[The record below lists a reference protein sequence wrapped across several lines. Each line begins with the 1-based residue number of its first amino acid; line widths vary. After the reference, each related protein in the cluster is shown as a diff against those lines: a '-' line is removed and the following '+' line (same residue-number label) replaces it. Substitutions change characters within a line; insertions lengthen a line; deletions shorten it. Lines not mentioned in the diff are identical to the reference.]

1 MIYAPH
7 DSIILAGFLI
17 ELDAKVQKDKLE
29 YVFFVFR
36 AGVLEFCLQIV
47 EILRFVSH
55 LFVYDSH
62 LLIWVPLI
70 KLSFNLLIVNAAV
83 ASLFARKMLI
93 FHLHQAFSYSVH
105 LFRLLKTQLLT
116 SLHRLTNWGGIYV
129 LFAWLLLFKLF
140 ILIIYGL
147 RFLWFQA

>member
-7 DSIILAGFLI
+7 YSIILARLLV

-36 AGVLEFCLQIV
+36 AAVLEFCLQIV

-55 LFVYDSH
+55 LFVYNSH

-70 KLSFNLLIVNAAV
+70 KLSFNLLIVYAAV
-83 ASLFARKMLI
+83 ASLFSCKMFI
-93 FHLHQAFSYSVH
+93 FHLHQTFSYSVH
-105 LFRLLKTQLLT
+105 LLRLLKTQLLT
-116 SLHRLTNWGGIYV
+116 SLHRLTNWGCIYV
-129 LFAWLLLFKLF
+129 LFAWLLLFRLF